1 MPIITITRGSLS
13 ATQRLADNLARTLN
27 CRSISREDIIEHGK
41 VYGIDEFL
49 QAATRIMET
58 KPPHSWDP
66 QAAQIHNYLT
76 IFKASLL
83 DFVAKGDIIYSGLQT
98 HYLLADFPNI
108 LKLKVI
114 APLEYRAKTL
124 MNEAGITYEKAAEH
138 ITLVDSQR
146 VRWAKFLLGD
156 DFDEPTTYDMI
167 LNMSKLNLD
176 AMTELIAMV
185 VRRPEFR
192 LHGGVMKQINDAHMH
207 AVIEACLVKSTLTRE
222 MDLTIECDS
231 ADGHVKIIRKSISPS
246 AGDWRKDIKDA
257 VSEIPQIKTLEVTE
271 FR

>member
-13 ATQRLADNLARTLN
+13 ASQKLTASLARELN
-27 CRSISREDIIEHGK
+27 CRAMSREDIIEHGK
-41 VYGIDEFL
+41 KYGIDEFL

-76 IFKASLL
+76 IFKAALL
-83 DFVAKGDIIYSGLQT
+83 DFVSEGNVIYHGLQT
-98 HYLLADFPNI
+98 HFLLTDVPHI

-114 APLEYRAKTL
+114 APFDYRARTL
-124 MNEAGITYEKAAEH
+124 MDEAGITYEKAAEH
-138 ITLVDSQR
+138 IRLVDSQR
-146 VRWAKFLLGD
+146 IRWAKFLHGE

-167 LNMSKLNLD
+167 LNMSNLNLD
-176 AMTELIAMV
+176 AMTELVALV

-192 LHGGVMKQINDAHMH
+192 MHGGIMKEIHTAHLK
-207 AVIEACLVKSTLTRE
+207 ALVEAYLVRSPVTRE
-222 MDLTIECDS
+222 MDLSVRCDS
-231 ADGHVKIIRKSISPS
+231 ASGHVKIIRNAPTPS
-246 AGDWRKDIKDA
+246 TGDWQKDIKEA
-257 VSEIPQIKTLEVTE
+257 VSGIDKISTLEISE